1 MKLRPPL
8 RWFRDWEEEARP
20 PLRPPPLRWPWLL
33 RPLKQ
38 WIALT
43 ILDAAAVPKVAKYTY
58 KISIFLVIKWI
69 FSLIKKILR
78 KKHCCCRY
86 SERFCN
92 PSCKCFIFG
101 YCRNH
106 GESTLNESKLRRN
119 SITSSSKNFDSVQIH
134 SQIDS
139 VSILYWRENT
149 ERELCNLPWWG
160 RGEFCKGEG
169 ENLRPTSAEPRSS
182 VVITILISRYIT
194 ESAPAVDISSIMIYL
209 GISIDLRHLA
219 LKI

>member
-1 MKLRPPL
+1 
-8 RWFRDWEEEARP
+8 
-20 PLRPPPLRWPWLL
+20 
-33 RPLKQ
+33 
-38 WIALT
+38 
-43 ILDAAAVPKVAKYTY
+43 
-58 KISIFLVIKWI
+58 
-69 FSLIKKILR
+69 
-78 KKHCCCRY
+78 
-86 SERFCN
+86 
-92 PSCKCFIFG
+92 
-101 YCRNH
+101 
-106 GESTLNESKLRRN
+106 
-119 SITSSSKNFDSVQIH
+119 
-134 SQIDS
+134 
-139 VSILYWRENT
+139 LYWRENT